1 MLVCRTKECGTI
13 FSMLLSDRNEHH
25 SFLSVSVVDCGSPV
39 VSPYFTTDYT
49 GTLFG
54 DNVDYECVEG
64 YSLNPTDHSQK
75 SSNAQCQANKTWS
88 FTPNCQGE
96 RHAADT
102 IKVLIEKSG
111 IYTIAYL

>member
-1 MLVCRTKECGTI
+1 MDPSCTYFTNYSL
-13 FSMLLSDRNEHH
+13 
-25 SFLSVSVVDCGSPV
+25 SVVDCGSPV

-64 YSLNPTDHSQK
+64 YSLNPTDPSEK
-75 SSNAQCQANKTWS
+75 SSNAQCQANKTLS

-96 RHAADT
+96 L
-102 IKVLIEKSG
+102 LITYK
-111 IYTIAYL
+111 YF